1 MKTTFPLSGRGKQI
15 DYEYG
20 KDGFDVTWG
29 KSPFHLSNTLINDI
43 LKNFLIDK
51 NEWYPLG
58 ADEMNPMPKGLGSF
72 IKSKCVKLNP
82 RHACAVVAIMH
93 NEKMIDFKD
102 GSPMLLKKL

>member
-15 DYEYG
+15 NYEYV

-29 KSPFHLSNTLINDI
+29 KSPFHIPNFLIDDI
-43 LKNFLIDK
+43 MKNFFIDK

-58 ADEMNPMPKGLGSF
+58 ADPKNSMPKGLGYF
-72 IKSKCVKLNP
+72 IKSKRVKLNP